1 MLDVLLWF
9 GAIEILGL
17 LAFPPAFL
25 LFSRLPDRGYA
36 FAKPLAL
43 VLVSYAFWML
53 GLTRLIPNSQVTI
66 LAILSGFLVISG
78 WLFYR
83 HKSAMIRFLRSEW
96 QTVLAGEAVFLG
108 FFVFWL
114 LIVSDAP
121 AINHTEKPM
130 DFAFLNAILQSSYF
144 PPEDPWLAG
153 HSISYYY
160 FGHFIMATV
169 TKLTAVPSPVGY
181 NLAVALVP
189 GLLAMGAFGLVYN
202 LVRLA
207 GGRGRAPLVF
217 GLVATALLILMGNLE
232 GTLELFHAR
241 GWGSDGFWQWVGIKG
256 LEGNAPGNSGLFPEQ
271 SWWWWRAT
279 RVIDSLSN
287 GQSLDY
293 TITEFPLFSFILGDL
308 HPHVLSLPFLVMCLG
323 AALNVFQTRERPG
336 LVWLARHPVEASM
349 VALLLGSL
357 AFINT
362 WDFPVFAAIF
372 GLVLLARAFRLDGRS
387 RDEDGARP
395 LASAATQAALM
406 LTPIVALAVV
416 LFLPFYR
423 DFSSQASGIL
433 PVTGPATRPF
443 LFLLVMGFL
452 TLLGTAFLVKQTGG
466 IRRPTAKEGPAILLV
481 GLISAVPLLLWIL
494 SVALAEL
501 IIGDPGEIAPT
512 VLGRLPLVLPGLSIA
527 GLAIFCALQRA
538 RRCTNCTNCTNHS
551 NCSNA
556 TTGFSLLLLATA
568 FYLMVGAELFFVVD
582 FFGNRMNTVFKVYFQ
597 SWLLL
602 AVAGAYGLYYWRR
615 HWPSR
620 RAGVMITQYVWAAA
634 MVILLIGSLYYSAG
648 AVIDRTGLMTANYSF
663 SDRTLDGLAYLKN
676 ADPGEYEAVA
686 WLRDA
691 ADKGRIVEAVGSDY
705 SDYGR
710 VSSSTGL
717 PTVLGWPG
725 HEQQW
730 RGSTEPLD
738 DRTED
743 VASIYQSNDAAEVTR
758 LMDKYDLKYIYVGRR
773 ERASYGPS
781 RMTDFAGF
789 MKTAFEASGV
799 VVYQRVEA
807 SPN

>member
-1 MLDVLLWF
+1 MPDVLIWF
-9 GAIEILGL
+9 SALEILGL

-43 VLVSYAFWML
+43 VLVSYALWML
-53 GLTRLIPNSQVTI
+53 GLTRVIPNSQVTI

-78 WLFYR
+78 WLFHR
-83 HKSAMIRFLRSEW
+83 HKSAMVRFLRSEW
-96 QTVLAGEAVFLG
+96 QTILVGEAVFLG

-160 FGHFIMATV
+160 FGHFIMATI
-169 TKLTAVPSPVGY
+169 TKLTAVPSPVAY
-181 NLAVALVP
+181 NLSVALVP
-189 GLLAMGAFGLVYN
+189 GLLAMGTFGLVFN

-207 GGRGRAPLVF
+207 GGRRRAALVF
-217 GLVATALLILMGNLE
+217 GLIATALLILMGNLE
-232 GTLELFHAR
+232 GTLELLHAR

-256 LEGNAPGNSGLFPEQ
+256 LEGNAPGNPGLFPEQ

-279 RVIDSLSN
+279 RVIDFLSN

-308 HPHVLSLPFLVMCLG
+308 HAHVLSLPFLVMFLG

-336 LVWLARHPVEASM
+336 LVWLARHPVEASL
-349 VALLLGSL
+349 VALVLGSL

-362 WDFPVFAAIF
+362 WDFPVLAAIF
-372 GLVLLARAFRLDGRS
+372 GLVLLARAFRQGGGS
-387 RDEDGARP
+387 RDEEGARP
-395 LASAATQAALM
+395 LARAAWDAALM
-406 LTPIVALAVV
+406 LTPIVGLAVV

-423 DFSSQASGIL
+423 DLSSQASGIL
-433 PVTGPATRPF
+433 PVTGPGTRPF
-443 LFLLVMGFL
+443 LFLLAMGFL

-466 IRRPTAKEGPAILLV
+466 VRRPTVDEGPAVFLV
-481 GLISAVPLLLWIL
+481 GLISAIPLLLWMLI
-494 SVALAEL
+494 VALAYL
-501 IIGDPGEIAPT
+501 IIGDPGQIAPT
-512 VLGRLPLVLPGLSIA
+512 VVGRLPLVLPGLIIA
-527 GLAIFCALQRA
+527 GLAIYCALQRI
-538 RRCTNCTNCTNHS
+538 RRCS
-551 NCSNA
+551 NP
-556 TTGFSLLLLATA
+556 TTGFPLLLLATA
-568 FYLMVGAELFFVVD
+568 FYLLAGAELFFVAD

-602 AVAGAYGLYYWRR
+602 AVSGAYGLYYWRR

-620 RAGVMITQYVWAAA
+620 RVGVKMAQHAWAAT
-634 MVILLIGSLYYSAG
+634 MVILSIASLYYSAG
-648 AVIDRTGLMTANYSF
+648 AMIDRTGLMTANYSF
-663 SDRTLDGLAYLKN
+663 LDKTLDGLAYLKN
-676 ADPGEYEAVA
+676 ADPGEYDAVA
-686 WLRDA
+686 WLRDTA
-691 ADKGRIVEAVGSDY
+691 EKGRIVEAVGSDY

-725 HEQQW
+725 HEHQW
-730 RGSTEPLD
+730 RGSTRLQD
-738 DRTED
+738 DRIEH
-743 VASIYQSNDAAEVTR
+743 VASIYQSNDAAEVIR
-758 LMDKYDLKYIYVGRR
+758 LMEKYDLNYVYVGRR
-773 ERASYGPS
+773 ERAAYGPT

-789 MKTAFEASGV
+789 MRIAFAASGV
-799 VVYQRVEA
+799 VIYQRVEA
-807 SPN
+807 SPPSGPN